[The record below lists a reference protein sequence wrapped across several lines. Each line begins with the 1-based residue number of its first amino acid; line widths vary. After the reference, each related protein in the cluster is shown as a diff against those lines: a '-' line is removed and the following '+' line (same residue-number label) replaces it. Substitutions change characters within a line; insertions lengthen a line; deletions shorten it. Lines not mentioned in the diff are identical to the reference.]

1 MFKVQISAIKLGLFC
16 LIDMQPCPMVK
27 GTM

>member
-16 LIDMQPCPMVK
+16 LTDMQPCPMVK
-27 GTM
+27 ETM